1 MSASYNITVIM
12 LLITNQGGRNMSQI
26 AEIIKYE
33 GDNSTFI
40 WKHPCEDFNS
50 LTQLIVHESQEA
62 IFFMNGQ
69 ALDLFGAGRY
79 TLETEN
85 IPKIGKFLNRTTGDK
100 TPFHCEVYF
109 INKTEQMAIKWG
121 TDSKVQYIEPTYGFP
136 ISIGASG
143 EMSLRAE
150 DSRRLLLKLVG
161 TESYLGREKLVSYF
175 RAFLMTKVKT
185 YIAQVM
191 KANSINIFEI
201 DENLTV
207 FSENIKKLLVEDFM
221 EYGVCLEQFFVTNVL
236 KPDGDRQYEKFK
248 ELHFRQYADIAEAK
262 LRQQTDLIYAQTE
275 AQKVVIDSQ
284 AQATKRAQEG
294 YTYVQERGFDVAEKV
309 AQNEAVGEFTNLG
322 VGFGTMAG
330 VGGAVGG
337 MVGGMMN
344 DAVNNATMPM
354 ANGAPM
360 VAASVANTAQMANA
374 TPVANIFCDNCG
386 SPLTPGAIFCEE
398 CGNKVVSNDTCT
410 NCGFNF
416 DKPGKFCPKCG
427 AKREV

>member
-1 MSASYNITVIM
+1 MA
-12 LLITNQGGRNMSQI
+12 QI

-69 ALDLFGAGRY
+69 ALDLFGPGRY
-79 TLETEN
+79 TLETQN
-85 IPKIGKFLNRTTGDK
+85 IPKLGKILNRTTGDE

-150 DSRRLLLKLVG
+150 DSRKLLIKLVG
-161 TESYLGREKLVSYF
+161 TESFLGQQKLTGFF
-175 RAFLMTKVKT
+175 RAFLMTRVKT

-191 KANSINIFEI
+191 KANAINIFEI
-201 DENLTV
+201 DENLTL
-207 FSENIKKLLVEDFM
+207 FSNSIKNLLVNDFAD
-221 EYGVCLEQFFVTNVL
+221 YGLSLERFFVTNVL
-236 KPDGDRQYEKFK
+236 RPDGDRQYEKFK
-248 ELHFRQYADIAEAK
+248 DLHFRQYADIAEAK

-275 AQKVVIDSQ
+275 AQKVIIDSQ

-294 YTYVQERGFDVAEKV
+294 YTYQQERGFDVATEV
-309 AQNEAVGEFTNLG
+309 ARNEAVGQFTNLG
-322 VGFGTMAG
+322 VGLGTMAG
-330 VGGAVGG
+330 IGGVVAGTVGGA
-337 MVGGMMN
+337 MN
-344 DAVNNATMPM
+344 DALNQTSARTADVCVKC
-354 ANGAPM
+354 GAALP
-360 VAASVANTAQMANA
+360 ANA
-374 TPVANIFCDNCG
+374 KFCLECGEKVAPKLPDNMTVC
-386 SPLTPGAIFCEE
+386 PE
-398 CGNKVVSNDTCT
+398 CGNSVFK
-410 NCGFNF
+410 
-416 DKPGKFCPKCG
+416 GKFCPECGHKFISACPKCG
-427 AKREV
+427 KEVVSGAKFCLECGEKLIGG

>member
-1 MSASYNITVIM
+1 MA
-12 LLITNQGGRNMSQI
+12 QI
-26 AEIIKYE
+26 ADVIKYE

-69 ALDLFGAGRY
+69 ALDLFGPGRY
-79 TLETEN
+79 TLETQN
-85 IPKIGKFLNRTTGDK
+85 IPKIGKLLNRTTGGE

-136 ISIGASG
+136 LSIGASG

-150 DSRRLLLKLVG
+150 DSRKLLLKLVG
-161 TESYLGREKLVSYF
+161 TESYLGREKLTQYF
-175 RAFLMTKVKT
+175 RAFLMTRIKT

-191 KANSINIFEI
+191 KVNAINIFEI
-201 DENLTV
+201 DENLAS
-207 FSENIKKLLVEDFM
+207 FSDSIKNLLVSDFAD
-221 EYGVCLEQFFVTNVL
+221 YGVSLEKFFVTNIV

-262 LRQQTDLIYAQTE
+262 LRQQTDIIYAQTE

-294 YTYVQERGFDVAEKV
+294 YTYQQERGFDVAQDAAK
-309 AQNEAVGEFTNLG
+309 NEGVGQFTNMGIGLG
-322 VGFGTMAG
+322 MMSG
-330 VGGAVGG
+330 VGGTVGG
-337 MVGGMMN
+337 MVGGAVN
-344 DAVNNATMPM
+344 DAFA
-354 ANGAPM
+354 GI
-360 VAASVANTAQMANA
+360 NTQPAQPQQPTKA
-374 TPVANIFCDNCG
+374 FCENCG
-386 SPLTPGAIFCEE
+386 AELTPGSAFCDE
-398 CGNKVVSNDTCT
+398 CGAPVPKDESKCS
-410 NCGFNF
+410 NCGYKFER
-416 DKPGKFCPKCG
+416 PGKFCPKCG
-427 AKREV
+427 MKRG